1 MKKTVT
7 TFLALCAFGAL
18 LFTTSCTKEYIQTA
32 PPPDPS
38 VPISFAT
45 DMQPFFN
52 ARCVSCHGNVQPN
65 LEENKAYN
73 NLIQGGY
80 INLATPENSLLYTK
94 INVGGSMEGFA
105 NSAERQMT
113 LLWIEQGALNN

>member
-1 MKKTVT
+1 M
-7 TFLALCAFGAL
+7 LATCALGAA

-32 PPPDPS
+32 PPPDPN
-38 VPISFAT
+38 VPISFST
-45 DMQPFFN
+45 DLQPFFN
-52 ARCVSCHGNVQPN
+52 ARCVSCHGNIPPN
-65 LEENKAYN
+65 LEEGKAYD
-73 NLIQGGY
+73 NLIQGGF

-94 INVGGSMEGFA
+94 INVGGSMEAFA